1 MVVTVVT
8 VRLETRTPRAVKSQA
23 IADLLAQF
31 PGKEEFL
38 LGDEVPGEVAMA
50 EEVRKQWVM
59 KFDGSSATQS
69 G

>member
-38 LGDEVPGEVAMA
+38 LGITFEFLEVSECLDDLSKLP
-50 EEVRKQWVM
+50 
-59 KFDGSSATQS
+59 
-69 G
+69 